1 MRVLLADDHRLMLE
15 GLSNLLDAHGIQ
27 VVGMAK
33 DGKEAII
40 LSRSLKPDVILM
52 DIRMPQFDG
61 LAATRFIKAEMP
73 EIKIVILT
81 TSTEDEDLF
90 EAIKSGASGYLLKNM
105 DAEALVECIE
115 GVQEG
120 VPPFSP
126 GLAVRLLKEFQ
137 RLAELEAKGEQ
148 KKQAETNMDSKLNQR
163 QSQVL
168 ILVAQGLSYKEVG
181 KKLSLSPR
189 TIRYHM
195 DEIIQ
200 RLHLENRAQVLSYAG
215 KMGMNFPDIQNS
227 QQWE

>member
-15 GLSNLLDAHGIQ
+15 GLSNLLEAHSIE

-33 DGKEAII
+33 DGMEAIT
-40 LSRSLKPDVILM
+40 LSRKLKPDVILM
-52 DIRMPQFDG
+52 DIRMPRCDG
-61 LAATRFIKAEMP
+61 LAATRFIKTKMP
-73 EIKIVILT
+73 QIKIIILT

-90 EAIKSGASGYLLKNM
+90 EAIKSGASGYLLKSM
-105 DAEALVECIE
+105 DAGALVESIE
-115 GVQEG
+115 GIQEG

-137 RLAELEAKGEQ
+137 RMAEAEVKCAE
-148 KKQAETNMDSKLNQR
+148 KKQREATNMESILNQR

-168 ILVAQGLSYKEVG
+168 TLVAQGLSYKEVG
-181 KKLSLSPR
+181 LRLSLSPR

-215 KMGMNFPDIQNS
+215 KMGITFPDS
-227 QQWE
+227 HQQ